1 MLKVDNKADLFHYRT
16 LLFIL
21 CFSLLALIGR
31 YYYLQVIEYERH
43 FSKSQ
48 INRVKAVTTYA
59 PRGLILD
66 RSGEILVDNYPTYIL
81 TVKPYKL
88 EDKEAI
94 FKELAPILNTNLD
107 ELNRRYKK
115 YYRSKFLPAIIGK
128 NLSFEQISE
137 IEERRLDFPGLEY
150 ERFDERI
157 YPSPF
162 NEAHFLGYLREVD
175 RDTVPYLDKSL
186 LYRAGELIGWQ
197 GVEKHYEKQ
206 LRFSKGIDY
215 IEVDTYGREIFEL
228 EENKIPAFP
237 GENLALSIDSN
248 LQKFVKGLLG
258 EKKGSVI
265 ISDVNSGEI
274 LSMVSSPSYD
284 LGVYR
289 GTTSEED
296 WDKLLSDV
304 DKPLLN
310 RSISGLYPAGSMLK
324 LITTINLLEDNTIA
338 LSDSTLCVGAIEYG
352 GNEFRCWNENG
363 HGYVDLNEAII
374 QSCNIYFYEKVQ
386 LLSLESWVETA
397 RNFGFN
403 SLTEIDLPNEKIGLI
418 PDREFFT
425 KQYGRW
431 GWSERG
437 VLLNLTLGQGDILVT
452 PIQGLRFIN
461 HIASKGETAKLKMN
475 LNKDVSYYAP
485 IEYSDKTWDY
495 IWSSL
500 FDVINATGGTGWR
513 AMSSSKDFQFFGKT
527 GTAENPHGEAHASFI
542 GFFELNDNRY
552 SIVIIIENGG
562 SGGSVAAPLAGDIA
576 SYFINNSQ
584 EYLADK

>member
-1 MLKVDNKADLFHYRT
+1 MA
-16 LLFIL
+16 
-21 CFSLLALIGR
+21 
-31 YYYLQVIEYERH
+31 
-43 FSKSQ
+43 
-48 INRVKAVTTYA
+48 
-59 PRGLILD
+59 
-66 RSGEILVDNYPTYIL
+66 
-81 TVKPYKL
+81 
-88 EDKEAI
+88 
-94 FKELAPILNTNLD
+94 
-107 ELNRRYKK
+107 
-115 YYRSKFLPAIIGK
+115 
-128 NLSFEQISE
+128 
-137 IEERRLDFPGLEY
+137 
-150 ERFDERI
+150 
-157 YPSPF
+157 
-162 NEAHFLGYLREVD
+162 
-175 RDTVPYLDKSL
+175 
-186 LYRAGELIGWQ
+186 
-197 GVEKHYEKQ
+197 
-206 LRFSKGIDY
+206 
-215 IEVDTYGREIFEL
+215 
-228 EENKIPAFP
+228 
-237 GENLALSIDSN
+237 
-248 LQKFVKGLLG
+248 

-274 LSMVSSPSYD
+274 LSMVSSPAYD
-284 LGVYR
+284 LEVYR

-324 LITTINLLEDNTIA
+324 LITTINLLEDNTVA

-500 FDVINATGGTGWR
+500 FDVINATGGNGRR
-513 AMSSSKDFQFFGKT
+513 AMSCSKDLQFFGKT

-542 GFFELNDNRY
+542 GFFELNDNKY
-552 SIVIIIENGG
+552 SIVIIVENGG

-584 EYLADK
+584 KYLADK

>member
-1 MLKVDNKADLFHYRT
+1 M
-16 LLFIL
+16 
-21 CFSLLALIGR
+21 GR

-88 EDKEAI
+88 DDKEAI
-94 FKELAPILNTNLD
+94 FKELALILDTNLD
-107 ELNRRYKK
+107 ELNKRYKK
-115 YYRSKFLPAIIGK
+115 YYRGKFLPTIIAK
-128 NLSFEQISE
+128 NLSFKQISQ
-137 IEERRLDFPGLEY
+137 IEERRLDFPGFEY
-150 ERFDERI
+150 KQFDERI

-175 RDTVPYLDKSL
+175 RDTIPYLDKGL

-197 GVEKHYEKQ
+197 GVEKQYEKQ
-206 LRFSKGIDY
+206 LRFSKGVNY
-215 IEVDTYGREIFEL
+215 VEVDTYGREIFEL
-228 EENKIPAFP
+228 EENRIHAFP
-237 GENLALSIDSN
+237 GDNLSLSIDSN
-248 LQKFVKGLLG
+248 LQRFVKDLLVD
-258 EKKGSVI
+258 KKGSVI
-265 ISDVNSGEI
+265 ISDTNSGEI

-296 WDKLLSDV
+296 WDKLLSDS

-310 RSISGLYPAGSMLK
+310 RSIAGLYPAGSMLK
-324 LITTINLLEDNTIA
+324 LITTINLLEDDIVA
-338 LSDSTLCVGAIEYG
+338 LSDSVLCSGVIEYG
-352 GNEFRCWNENG
+352 GNEFHCWNENG
-363 HGYVDLNEAII
+363 HGYVDLNKAIV

-386 LLSLESWVETA
+386 LLSLESWVKTA

-418 PDREFFT
+418 PNREFFT
-425 KQYGRW
+425 KRYGRW

-452 PIQGLRFIN
+452 PIQTLRFIN
-461 HIASKGETAKLKMN
+461 HIASKGETAKLKIN
-475 LNKDVSYYAP
+475 LNEDISYYTP
-485 IEYSDKTWDY
+485 IEYSDETWNY
-495 IWSSL
+495 VWNSL

-513 AMSSSKDFQFFGKT
+513 AMSPSKDLQFFGKT

-552 SIVIIIENGG
+552 SIVIIVENGG
-562 SGGSVAAPLAGDIA
+562 SGGSVAAPLAGDIV

-584 EYLADK
+584 EYLADR